1 VALGAAEVRMK
12 KAAVHCG
19 SGPVSPATMPSHGE
33 ETMVRYEAE
42 TVADYL
48 RALTPERREALETL
62 RSVVLQVAPGATET
76 MRYGMPAYDVGS
88 RELCLFAS
96 QKHYVSL
103 YLDPRIVDEY
113 RGELEGLSLG
123 KGCVR
128 FRRLDRIPLE
138 TIERMLREIAK
149 RETEDDDGKG

>member
-1 VALGAAEVRMK
+1 MR
-12 KAAVHCG
+12 
-19 SGPVSPATMPSHGE
+19 S
-33 ETMVRYEAE
+33 EAE

-48 RALTPERREALETL
+48 EELAPERRAALQAL
-62 RSVVLQVAPGATET
+62 RSLVFHVAPGAVET
-76 MRYGMPAYDVGS
+76 MRYGMAAYDVGG

-103 YLDPRIVDEY
+103 YLDPKIVDRY

-128 FRRLDRIPLE
+128 FRKLDKLPLE
-138 TIERMLREIAK
+138 TIERMLREIAE
-149 RETEDDDGKG
+149 REKENGDG